1 MEVELT
7 NYISDKGLTLV
18 KYFEGQKIKRGA
30 KSGQIRNSYC
40 LVSNIIDN
48 VIDYT
53 NNDGSASIEQYY
65 ITLVNEKGD
74 NKDIMI
80 FDNLEKFKKIDNKE
94 NPVWYK
100 MSNGYVATNFIE
112 NKKKVFRYF
121 HQHLLNHYNTKDCI
135 SIDHINRCRTDNRL
149 SNLRLATQSEQNYNQ
164 VRKRGTNIN
173 IANNN
178 STLVDT
184 NDNADNNIK
193 TDNLLNTTNDKTL
206 KFIKSIIPKY
216 IGYRP
221 ASIDKKSGAKH
232 AEHFTI
238 EIKIPNQLTGK
249 TERIRKKT
257 TKSIKYTIAWKLV
270 LALKIRWSIIK
281 NNNWLLNHLD
291 ITNDDAKNDFIA
303 EQQDLINQLLRIDNY
318 QATKDVL
325 NLDNINVEPSRK
337 LKRVNCSTCGK
348 EVSKEALLRHIKLKH
363 PSGL

>member
-7 NYISDKGLTLV
+7 NYIADNGLTLV

-40 LVSNIIDN
+40 LVANIIDN
-48 VIDYT
+48 DNDYT
-53 NNDGSASIEQYY
+53 NNDISSSIEQYY
-65 ITLVNEKGD
+65 ITLVNETGD
-74 NKDIMI
+74 NKDIML

-121 HQHLLNHYNTKDCI
+121 HQHLLNHYNTKDSI
-135 SIDHINRCRTDNRL
+135 SIDHINRYRTDNRL

-164 VRKRGTNIN
+164 VRKRGSNIK
-173 IANNN
+173 INNDITN

-184 NDNADNNIK
+184 NDNANNNIK
-193 TDNLLNTTNDKTL
+193 TDNLLNTTNDETL

-221 ASIDKKSGAKH
+221 ASIDKKTGAKH

-249 TERIRKKT
+249 IERIRKKT

-281 NNNWLLNHLD
+281 NNDWLLNHLD
-291 ITNDDAKNDFIA
+291 ITNDDAKNYFIA
-303 EQQDLINQLLRIDNY
+303 EQQDLIYQLLKINNY
-318 QATKDVL
+318 QATKEVL
-325 NLDNINVEPSRK
+325 NLDNINVEPTKK
-337 LKRVNCSTCGK
+337 LCRINCNICGK
-348 EVSKEALLRHIKLKH
+348 EVSKEALSRHKQLKH
-363 PSGL
+363 I